1 MRSFNTKFMS
11 LFLLAFSAGPVQ
23 AGWGELLDV
32 FRDSAP
38 TPAQQMPAETPA
50 PAVAAQPSEGET
62 IAGLR
67 EALRKGTEYAVSS
80 LGQKGGFLNNA
91 RVRIPMPGS
100 LAWVEK
106 TLRTVRQD
114 RLADEFV
121 ASMNHAAEQAVS
133 EAAAIFG
140 DAISRMTLDDARGI
154 LTGPDD
160 AATQYFRRTTSDA
173 LTAKMRP
180 IVEQATSR
188 TGVTSSYKKMTA
200 QAGGLAGMLSGD
212 ASDLDGYVTDKTLD
226 GLFLMI
232 AEEEKRIREN
242 PLARSSDLLQKVFGS
257 IGR

>member
-1 MRSFNTKFMS
+1 MHIIKTVTLST
-11 LFLLAFSAGPVQ
+11 FLLAISVGLAQ
-23 AGWGELLDV
+23 AGWGDLLDV
-32 FRDSAP
+32 FKE
-38 TPAQQMPAETPA
+38 PAQA
-50 PAVAAQPSEGET
+50 PAQPTDGQAPGPAAASQPSDSET

-80 LGQKGGFLNNA
+80 LGKEGGFLNNA
-91 RVRIPMPGS
+91 QVRIPMPSS
-100 LAWVEK
+100 LSWVEK
-106 TLRTVRQD
+106 TLRTLRQD

-121 ASMNHAAEQAVS
+121 ESMNAAAEQAVP

-140 DAISRMTLDDARGI
+140 DAINQMSLDDARGI

-160 AATQYFRRTTSDA
+160 AATQYFSRTTSDA

-188 TGVTSSYKKMTA
+188 TGVTSNYKNMTA
-200 QAGGLAGMLSGD
+200 QAGGLTSMLSGD
-212 ASDLDGYVTDKTLD
+212 ATDLDGYVTEKTLD

-232 AEEEKRIREN
+232 AEEEQRIREN